1 MGEFRLSTGVVDTSS
16 TASDRAQLLSL
27 STALGELTERL
38 TGVAD
43 RYAGTERDD
52 VAIDLYEVERALRG
66 ADRRLQR
73 LLQALR

>member
-1 MGEFRLSTGVVDTSS
+1 
-16 TASDRAQLLSL
+16 L